1 LMRCLLSM
9 MIFFALLAFVAVCG
23 AQGPSGAYDQA
34 WEDYKLEFD
43 KHYSPEEE
51 ALRYANWQK
60 DVEEVTLHN
69 ALYSED
75 FKQEVNQFSDLT
87 DEEFEDIY
95 LSGNPMA
102 EEASNVTYH
111 VASNDPIPN
120 SVDWR
125 QQGCVTKVKN
135 QGRCGSCYSFAATG
149 ALEGAWKKAK
159 GRLPNLSEQQ
169 IVDCSGRYHN
179 MGCRGGRFQ
188 NAWLYL
194 RDAGGD
200 ETEEAYPY
208 RARQGYC
215 RFSRSKV
222 AATVRSYK
230 SVRPGESNLANALAQ
245 VGPVAVSIDARP
257 SSIRRYRSGVHYAP
271 SCSSRRHN
279 HAVLTVGYG
288 TEGGKDYW
296 LVKNS
301 WGSRWGAG
309 GYIKMARNR
318 GNNCGIA
325 NWAAYPVV

>member
-1 LMRCLLSM
+1 M
-9 MIFFALLAFVAVCG
+9 MFFAFLAFVAVCG
-23 AQGPSGAYDQA
+23 AHDQA
-34 WEDYKLEFD
+34 WDDYKLEFD
-43 KHYSPEEE
+43 KHYTPEEE
-51 ALRYANWQK
+51 ALRYANWKK

-69 ALYSED
+69 ALYGED
-75 FKQEVNQFSDLT
+75 FTQAVNELSDLT
-87 DEEFEDIY
+87 DEEYEQIY

-102 EEASNVTYH
+102 EEPSNATFH
-111 VASNDPIPN
+111 VVSNEPVPN
-120 SVDWR
+120 TVDWR

-149 ALEGAWKKAK
+149 ALEGAWKRAK
-159 GRLPNLSEQQ
+159 GHLPSLSEQQ

-179 MGCRGGRFQ
+179 MGCQGGRFQ
-188 NAWLYL
+188 QAWLYL
-194 RDAGGD
+194 RDCGGD
-200 ETEEAYPY
+200 DSEEAYPY
-208 RARQGYC
+208 HARKGYC

-222 AATVRSYK
+222 AATVKTYNNVPR
-230 SVRPGESNLANALAQ
+230 GESNLANALAK

-271 SCSSRRHN
+271 SCSSNRHN

-325 NWAAYPVV
+325 NWAAYPIV